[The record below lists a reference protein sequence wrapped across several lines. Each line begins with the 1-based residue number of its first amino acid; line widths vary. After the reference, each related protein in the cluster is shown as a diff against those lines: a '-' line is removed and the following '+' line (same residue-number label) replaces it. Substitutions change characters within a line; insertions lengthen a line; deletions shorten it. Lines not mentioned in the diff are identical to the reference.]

1 MKKLFLT
8 TLLGLATVGCQQQT
22 PQVVNRATCLQAQQ
36 AYENAKYQQDM
47 LDQQL
52 VLAAI
57 SSNEVERNE
66 ANKKQKELKGAMLM
80 FGRIMEDPQ
89 LDCSK
94 YLNETK

>member
-1 MKKLFLT
+1 MKKLFLII
-8 TLLGLATVGCQQQT
+8 LLGTATVGCQQQS
-22 PQVVNRATCLQAQQ
+22 PEVVNKTTCLQAQQ
-36 AYENAKYQQDM
+36 AYENAKYQQDL

-66 ANKKQKELKGAMLM
+66 AEEKRKELKGAMLM

-89 LDCSK
+89 LYCSK
-94 YLNETK
+94 YLDETK